1 MKKVILSACL
11 LAALGGSWAWAEE
24 PAPAEPAPAAEA
36 VSAAEPE
43 PAAESVPEPEPALEA
58 EPVAVTE
65 PAPAEPVPVV
75 EDVPAA
81 EPELVVETEPES
93 DPAVEAEPAAVME
106 PASAESV
113 PVVEDVPPAE
123 PEPVVETA
131 PESNPAGV
139 TEAAVVEA
147 VPEVEPATV
156 AELAAAAEPRATAE
170 TVPTAE
176 AVPTA
181 DTATAEDAGTPGI
194 LKGDDGEAFLDE
206 MSVHIID
213 ADGDD
218 IVAEAIVMHGGE
230 DRRVLIERKTY
241 RLSDAGLDAV
251 RSPEGEWQPIR
262 AGSLDAACVDYLRI
276 VMDSDERR
284 EQFVHELQ
292 QVLMSR
298 WTVEGYPLEV
308 QILIEENEP
317 VDGESVAM
325 VPPAEDEPETAA
337 RPAEASSE
345 DMGASD
351 MMALAGGTE
360 QPVPAAEPA
369 EGADPLPAAELPP
382 ESKISEGAEP
392 PAASAAMDTEAA
404 WPDAAENRL
413 ENGREVRA
421 DSADKKDKKDRKE
434 KKENEK
440 KADRKNKQAEKA
452 NASQSRDVLT
462 TTEQGT
468 EQNEMGVFVEIKS
481 HEPQV
486 TITVKTGEDLPEHS
500 VAAQ

>member
-24 PAPAEPAPAAEA
+24 LAPTEPAPAAEA
-36 VSAAEPE
+36 VSAAERE
-43 PAAESVPEPEPALEA
+43 PAAESVPESEPMAVTEPAPAESVPVVEAVPAAEPESVVETEPEAEPALEA
-58 EPVAVTE
+58 EPVVVT
-65 PAPAEPVPVV
+65 
-75 EDVPAA
+75 
-81 EPELVVETEPES
+81 
-93 DPAVEAEPAAVME
+93 E

-113 PVVEDVPPAE
+113 PVVESVPAAE
-123 PEPVVETA
+123 PEPVAETIS
-131 PESNPAGV
+131 ES
-139 TEAAVVEA
+139 
-147 VPEVEPATV
+147 EPA
-156 AELAAAAEPRATAE
+156 ATAE

-230 DRRVLIERKTY
+230 DRRALIERKTY

-308 QILIEENEP
+308 QILIEENES

-337 RPAEASSE
+337 LPAEASSE

-369 EGADPLPAAELPP
+369 EGEDPLPAAELPP

-392 PAASAAMDTEAA
+392 PAAPAVMDTEAA
-404 WPDAAENRL
+404 RPDAAENRL

-440 KADRKNKQAEKA
+440 KADRKSKQAEKA

-486 TITVKTGEDLPEHS
+486 TITVKTGEELPEHS

>member
-24 PAPAEPAPAAEA
+24 LAPAEPAPAAEA

-43 PAAESVPEPEPALEA
+43 PAAESVPEPKPALEA
-58 EPVAVTE
+58 EPAAVTE

-81 EPELVVETEPES
+81 EPEPVVETEPES

-139 TEAAVVEA
+139 TEPAAV
-147 VPEVEPATV
+147 EP
-156 AELAAAAEPRATAE
+156 
-170 TVPTAE
+170 
-176 AVPTA
+176 VPTA

-230 DRRVLIERKTY
+230 DRRALIERKTY

-325 VPPAEDEPETAA
+325 VTPAEDEPETAA

-345 DMGASD
+345 DMGARD

-392 PAASAAMDTEAA
+392 PAAPAAMDTEAA
-404 WPDAAENRL
+404 RPDAAENRL
-413 ENGREVRA
+413 ENGREVRT
-421 DSADKKDKKDRKE
+421 DSADKKDKKDKKE

>member
-24 PAPAEPAPAAEA
+24 PAPADPAPAAEA
-36 VSAAEPE
+36 VTVAEPE
-43 PAAESVPEPEPALEA
+43 PAAESVSEPELMAVTEPAPAESVPVVEAVPAAEPESAVETEPEAEPALEA
-58 EPVAVTE
+58 EPVVVAEPAAVTE
-65 PAPAEPVPVV
+65 PAA
-75 EDVPAA
+75 D
-81 EPELVVETEPES
+81 
-93 DPAVEAEPAAVME
+93 
-106 PASAESV
+106 
-113 PVVEDVPPAE
+113 
-123 PEPVVETA
+123 
-131 PESNPAGV
+131 
-139 TEAAVVEA
+139 
-147 VPEVEPATV
+147 TV
-156 AELAAAAEPRATAE
+156 
-170 TVPTAE
+170 TAE
-176 AVPTA
+176 ALPE
-181 DTATAEDAGTPGI
+181 TAEDAGTPGI

-230 DRRVLIERKTY
+230 DRRALIERKTY

-337 RPAEASSE
+337 LPAEASSE

-392 PAASAAMDTEAA
+392 PAAPAAMDTEAA
-404 WPDAAENRL
+404 RPDAAENRL
-413 ENGREVRA
+413 ENGREVRP

-440 KADRKNKQAEKA
+440 KADRKSKQAEKA

-486 TITVKTGEDLPEHS
+486 TITVKTGEELPEHS

>member
-36 VSAAEPE
+36 VSAAEPK

-58 EPVAVTE
+58 EPTEVME
-65 PAPAEPVPVV
+65 PAPAESVPVV

-81 EPELVVETEPES
+81 EPEPVVETEPES
-93 DPAVEAEPAAVME
+93 DPAVEAEPAAVTE
-106 PASAESV
+106 PAPAGSV
-113 PVVEDVPPAE
+113 PVVEAVPAAE
-123 PEPVVETA
+123 PEPVAETV
-131 PESNPAGV
+131 PEP
-139 TEAAVVEA
+139 EAAA
-147 VPEVEPATV
+147 V
-156 AELAAAAEPRATAE
+156 AEPRATAE

-181 DTATAEDAGTPGI
+181 DTVTAEALPETAETAGTPGI

-230 DRRVLIERKTY
+230 DRRALIERKTY

-308 QILIEENEP
+308 QILIEENET

-337 RPAEASSE
+337 LPAEASSE

-369 EGADPLPAAELPP
+369 EGEDPLPAAELPP

-392 PAASAAMDTEAA
+392 PAAPAAMDTEAA
-404 WPDAAENRL
+404 RPDAAENRL
-413 ENGREVRA
+413 ENGREVKA
-421 DSADKKDKKDRKE
+421 DSADKKDKKDKKDRKE

-440 KADRKNKQAEKA
+440 KADRKSRQAEKA

-486 TITVKTGEDLPEHS
+486 TITVKTGEELPEHS